1 MDLVTMLVFYTFLIG
16 LICRVLPEKVKY
28 IRETFTL
35 ATMVFLF
42 IFSIVFFASGAYIP
56 GKWFLSDKL
65 SSFIFMGLTFFG
77 LIVAIYS
84 IGFMRGKD
92 FQSRYYAYILWTISA
107 GIGTVFSNHLILL
120 AIFWGVLGVTLYLL
134 INIGGEKAALPA
146 KKTFIIVGGSDSFL
160 LLGIAFIWFLTL
172 PVGTFFID
180 EINIT
185 ISNGIGISAFLC
197 LLVAALAKAGAMP
210 FHTWIPEISEDAPV
224 PVMAFLPASLD
235 KLLGIYLL
243 ARICLNIFNFH
254 SGLWFLLRFIGA
266 FTIVAAVMMAL
277 IQHNM
282 KKLLSYHAVSQV
294 GYMVLGIA
302 TGNPIGIAGGLFHMV
317 NNAIYKCVL
326 FLGAGAVEKKAK
338 TTELKELGGLGKF
351 MPVTFATFLIGS
363 LAISGV
369 PPFNGFFSKWMVYQG
384 LFEGAKSGNI
394 EWSIWIIAAMIG
406 SALTLA
412 SFMKIIHSVFA
423 GHMKKYKEKINEV
436 SPWLLIPLVV
446 LAVLCIVFGIG
457 YKIVVN
463 IFLKGVVPALS
474 LDNVFVLMPAV
485 GLIVIA
491 LIIGVIGYLAFSSL
505 KFRKVSPYVG
515 GEEVSPEME
524 MSGTEFYRTIEEANP
539 FVQIYH
545 GAKNKIFDVYEV
557 GKSIVFYFGNIFRS
571 FHNGVLPTYVS
582 WILFGSL
589 VLLLLFM
596 KM

>member
-446 LAVLCIVFGIG
+446 LAVLCIFFGIG